1 VPIADPHC
9 HTNAS
14 DGMVTPAELVAAAV
28 AAGLHLIAVTDHDT
42 MRSVEEVK
50 ERGEAM
56 GLRVI
61 AGQEVTT
68 AWPAQTHM
76 LGWFLEKPVRSGM
89 SLGDTVAAIHDQGG
103 LAIVPHPFMP
113 IYFGS
118 IQPGMLRRLIEVQP
132 VDGIELMF
140 TVPIGRRR
148 RRGLDAF
155 VAAHGDRLGAA
166 IGGSDSHFGT
176 HDIARV
182 VTAYEGDF
190 RTAIVER
197 RTRPRLG
204 LRRSVPAGIAI
215 RQQWR
220 ALVEVPLRR
229 LRGQM

>member
-1 VPIADPHC
+1 
-9 HTNAS
+9 
-14 DGMVTPAELVAAAV
+14 MVSPAELVSAAV
-28 AAGLHLIAVTDHDT
+28 AAGLNLIAVTDHDT
-42 MRSVEEVK
+42 MRSVSEVR
-50 ERGEAM
+50 ERGEAA
-56 GLRVI
+56 GLQVV

-118 IQPGMLRRLIEVQP
+118 IQPGMLRRLIESQP
-132 VDGIELMF
+132 VDGVEVMF
-140 TVPIGRRR
+140 TVPIGRW
-148 RRGLDAF
+148 RRGVLDEF
-155 VAAHGDRLGAA
+155 VVANAEQLGAHV
-166 IGGSDSHFGT
+166 GGSDSHFGG

-182 VTAYEGDF
+182 VTGYESDF
-190 RTAIVER
+190 RTALVER
-197 RTRPRLG
+197 STRPRLG
-204 LRRSVPAGIAI
+204 LRRAVPAGIAI

-229 LRGQM
+229 LRGNL